1 LIPIHLVRL
10 LILLAVLFLVA
21 GVWNMTLMAPHIG
34 SWAKRGSFNS
44 YAFILDV
51 SDFKDPEGMKYRNRY
66 YACLALFL
74 LALLLLS
81 GVIIMLPNGTQL

>member
-1 LIPIHLVRL
+1 MLIDFVRL
-10 LILLAVLFLVA
+10 LIFLAVVILVV
-21 GVWNMTLMAPHIG
+21 GVWNMIQMAPNIG
-34 SWAKRGSFNS
+34 SWAKRGSYGRYVF
-44 YAFILDV
+44 FLD
-51 SDFKDPEGMKYRNRY
+51 STDFKNPDDGLKYRNRY